1 MPKNL
6 RPGCCLAAI
15 AALGLAPVYAQ
26 QLEEVVISASRAE
39 IRSFDAPAAVQ
50 RIDRQAIEGGGPQIN
65 LSESLVRAP
74 GLTILERQNY
84 AQDLQISIRGFG
96 ARSAF
101 GVRGIRLLIDGIP
114 ATTPDGQGQ
123 SSSVSL
129 TSTDRIE
136 VLRGPLAQLY
146 GNSSGGVI
154 QAFTKEASKVP
165 TVDYQYYLGSYGLR
179 RADYQF
185 SDTVGDF
192 GLVADYGTFS
202 TSGYRANS
210 AAERKQ
216 FNGKLSFQP
225 NEETKVNVVF
235 NQFDMPLAQDP
246 LGLTR
251 KQLTDDPT
259 AAGTDAA
266 KYSVRKIVMQNQL
279 GSSLK
284 YDLGNDQSL
293 SARAYYGTRD
303 NKQFQTANSGSW
315 VGLNRTYYGTG
326 LQYNGRALWKE
337 TPIEW
342 VAGYEYDKS
351 SERRKGGAATNGI
364 ESQTRENYT
373 LDTFCKCVRDENNQA
388 ENNDFFVQATAHVSE
403 QISLIGGLRRSNV
416 SFNSTD
422 YYANIN
428 DLVTPPL
435 VRAYRAGPPKVTAV
449 DNTDIDGSGSA
460 NFSATSPVL
469 GVTWHAN
476 DDLNIYANYG
486 QGFESPT
493 LAEMAYADI
502 TAAGKTTT
510 VNAFNTSMKAA
521 NSQHFEIGAKWM
533 PSRHSR
539 VDLAV
544 YQINTTDEIVVLANT
559 GKTSY
564 QNAPSTSRTGWELAA
579 SAQLS
584 DHIAANLS
592 ASAIDAKFS
601 QAFQTAGVTVPSGN
615 KIPGIP
621 ESSTFAEIAWSSE
634 AFAPKS
640 KTQLGTRVALEWQQ
654 AGRIFA
660 NDANSDPVEGRN
672 VLNLAL
678 SQRWAW
684 NQGLVS
690 LYGRVNNL
698 SDERYVGSVIVNQ
711 KDSQF
716 FEAAM
721 PLNWV
726 VGVSLSIPLR

>member
-1 MPKNL
+1 MPQLL
-6 RPGCCLAAI
+6 RSGLCLAAI
-15 AALGLAPVYAQ
+15 TSLGLAPAYAQ

-39 IRSFDAPAAVQ
+39 MRSFDAPAAVQ

-154 QAFTKEASKVP
+154 QAFTKDASKVP
-165 TVDYQYYLGSYGLR
+165 TVGYQYYLGSYGMH

-185 SDTVGDF
+185 SDTIDGY

-210 AAERKQ
+210 AAERNQ

-225 NEETKVNVVF
+225 NEQTKVNVVF
-235 NQFDMPLAQDP
+235 NRFDMPLAQDP

-251 KQLTDDPT
+251 TQLNLDPT
-259 AAGTDAA
+259 LAGTDAA
-266 KYSVRKIVMQNQL
+266 KYYVRKIVLQNQL

-303 NKQFQTANSGSW
+303 NKQFQAANTGSW

-342 VAGYEYDKS
+342 AAGYEFDKS
-351 SERRKGGAATNGI
+351 SERRKGGAAANGI
-364 ESQTRENYT
+364 ESSLRENYA
-373 LDTFCKCVRDENNQA
+373 LASPAFCKCVRDEDNQA
-388 ENNDFFVQATAHVSE
+388 ENSDFFVQATAHVSE

-416 SFNSTD
+416 AFNSKD
-422 YYANIN
+422 YYVNTN
-428 DLVTPPL
+428 DLITPPL
-435 VRAYRAGPPKVTAV
+435 DTSTNRNK
-449 DNTDIDGSGSA
+449 DIDGSGSA
-460 NFSATSPVL
+460 NFSSTSPVL

-476 DDLNIYANYG
+476 DVLNIYANYG

-493 LAEMAYADI
+493 LAEMAYS
-502 TAAGKTTT
+502 GKTTI
-510 VNAFNTSMKAA
+510 VNTFNTAIKAA
-521 NSQHFEIGAKWM
+521 NSQHYEIGAKWVPM
-533 PSRHSR
+533 RNTR
-539 VDLAV
+539 LDLAF
-544 YQINTTDEIVVLANT
+544 YQIDTSDEIVVLAST

-564 QNAPSTSRTGWELAA
+564 QNAPGTSRIGWELAA
-579 SAQLS
+579 SSQVS
-584 DHIAANLS
+584 EHIAASLS
-592 ASAIDAKFS
+592 ASSIDAKFS
-601 QAFQTAGVTVPSGN
+601 KTCDSNACPNIVAGN
-615 KIPGIP
+615 KLPGIP
-621 ESSTFAEIAWSSE
+621 QNSTFAEVAWTSE
-634 AFAPKS
+634 AITPKT
-640 KTQLGTRVALEWQQ
+640 KTPLGSRLALEWRQ

-660 NDANSDPVEGRN
+660 DDRN
-672 VLNLAL
+672 TESVDGHSVFNLSL

-684 NQGLVS
+684 DKRYVT
-690 LYGRVNNL
+690 LYGRFNNI
-698 SDERYVGSVIVNQ
+698 SDVRYVGSVIVNQ
-711 KDSQF
+711 SATDPQY
-716 FEAAM
+716 FEPAM
-721 PLNWV
+721 PQNWML
-726 VGVSLSIPLR
+726 GLSLSMPLR

>member
-39 IRSFDAPAAVQ
+39 MRSFDAPAAVQ

-129 TSTDRIE
+129 TSTDHIE

-154 QAFTKEASKVP
+154 QAFTKDATKVP
-165 TVDYQYYLGSYGLR
+165 TVDYQYYLGSYGLH

-225 NEETKVNVVF
+225 NEQTKVNVVF

-246 LGLTR
+246 LGLTSEQR
-251 KQLTDDPT
+251 TADPT
-259 AAGTDAA
+259 KAGTN
-266 KYSVRKIVMQNQL
+266 SIERSTRKIVLQNQL
-279 GSSLK
+279 GSSIK
-284 YDLGNDQSL
+284 YSL
-293 SARAYYGTRD
+293 DPDSAVSGRAYYGTRE
-303 NKQFQTANSGSW
+303 NTQFQDSKKW
-315 VGLNRTYYGTG
+315 VGLNRSYYGVG
-326 LQYNGRALWKE
+326 LQYNGRSQWQE

-342 VAGYEYDKS
+342 AAGYEFDNS
-351 SERRKGGAATNGI
+351 SERRQGGDSAAGQKTVG
-364 ESQTRENYT
+364 SLTRNE
-373 LDTFCKCVRDENNQA
+373 DNNAQ
-388 ENNDFFVQATAHVSE
+388 NNDFFIQATAHVSE
-403 QISLIGGLRRSNV
+403 QISLVGGLRQSNV
-416 SFNSTD
+416 TFNSTD
-422 YYANIN
+422 YIPA
-428 DLVTPPL
+428 TS
-435 VRAYRAGPPKVTAV
+435 V
-449 DNTDIDGSGSA
+449 DKDGSGTA
-460 NFSATSPVL
+460 NFTATSPLL
-469 GVTWHAN
+469 GITWHAN
-476 DDLNIYANYG
+476 DALNIYANYG

-493 LAEMAYADI
+493 LAEMAYSNLNS
-502 TAAGKTTT
+502 TTN
-510 VNAFNTSMKAA
+510 VNTFNTAIKAA
-521 NSQHFEIGAKWM
+521 NSRHYEIGAKWV
-533 PSRHSR
+533 PERNSR
-539 VDLAV
+539 VDLAI
-544 YQINTTDEIVVLANT
+544 YQINTSDEIVVLVSS
-559 GKTSY
+559 GSTSY
-564 QNAPSTSRTGWELAA
+564 QNAPSTSRIGWEFAAA
-579 SAQLS
+579 SQLS
-584 DHIAANLS
+584 DNFSASLS
-592 ASAIDAKFS
+592 ASSIDAQYTTTCLSKLCPNIV
-601 QAFQTAGVTVPSGN
+601 AGN

-621 ESSTFAEIAWSSE
+621 QNSTFAELAWSSE
-634 AFAPKS
+634 AFTPKTRS
-640 KTQLGTRVALEWQQ
+640 PLGTRVALEWQQ

-660 NDANSDPVEGRN
+660 NDLNSKWADERSVF
-672 VLNLAL
+672 NLAL

-698 SDERYVGSVIVNQ
+698 SDARYDGSVIVNQ
-711 KDSQF
+711 SVSQF
-716 FEAAM
+716 YEPAM

-726 VGVSLSIPLR
+726 VGLSLSIPLR

>member
-1 MPKNL
+1 MP
-6 RPGCCLAAI
+6 RPTSHSYYLAAL
-15 AALGLAPVYAQ
+15 AALGLAPAHAQ
-26 QLEEVVISASRAE
+26 QLEDVVISASRAE
-39 IRSFDAPAAVQ
+39 MRSFDAPAAVQ

-101 GVRGIRLLIDGIP
+101 GVRGIRLMIDGIP

-129 TSTDRIE
+129 TSTDHIE

-154 QAFTKEASKVP
+154 QAFTKDAAKVP
-165 TVDYQYYLGSYGLR
+165 TVDYQYYLGSYGMH

-185 SDTVGDF
+185 SDTVGDY

-216 FNGKLSFQP
+216 FNGKLSFEP
-225 NEETKVNVVF
+225 NEQTKVNVVF

-246 LGLTR
+246 LGLTSEQR
-251 KQLTDDPT
+251 TADPT
-259 AAGTDAA
+259 KAGTN
-266 KYSVRKIVMQNQL
+266 SIERSTRKIVLQNQL
-279 GSSLK
+279 GSSIK
-284 YDLGNDQSL
+284 YSL
-293 SARAYYGTRD
+293 DPDSAVSGRAYYGTRE
-303 NKQFQTANSGSW
+303 NTQFQDSNKW
-315 VGLNRTYYGTG
+315 VGLNRSYYGVG
-326 LQYNGRALWKE
+326 LQYNGRSQLQE

-342 VAGYEYDKS
+342 AAGYEFDNS
-351 SERRKGGAATNGI
+351 SERRQGGDSAAGQKTVG
-364 ESQTRENYT
+364 SLTRNE
-373 LDTFCKCVRDENNQA
+373 DNNAQ
-388 ENNDFFVQATAHVSE
+388 NNDFFIQATAHVSE
-403 QISLIGGLRRSNV
+403 QISLVGGLRQSNV
-416 SFNSTD
+416 TFNSTD
-422 YYANIN
+422 YYI
-428 DLVTPPL
+428 
-435 VRAYRAGPPKVTAV
+435 
-449 DNTDIDGSGSA
+449 TDGIGSGTA
-460 NFSATSPVL
+460 NFSSTSPVFGL
-469 GVTWHAN
+469 TWHAN
-476 DDLNIYANYG
+476 DALNIYANYG

-493 LAEMAYADI
+493 LAEMAYS
-502 TAAGKTTT
+502 GQTTI
-510 VNAFNTSMKAA
+510 VNTFNTAIKAA
-521 NSQHFEIGAKWM
+521 NSRHYEIGAKWA
-533 PSRHSR
+533 PARNSR

-544 YQINTTDEIVVLANT
+544 YQINTSDEIVVLLSSS

-564 QNAPSTSRTGWELAA
+564 QNAPSTSRIGWELAA
-579 SAQLS
+579 ASQLS
-584 DHIAANLS
+584 DHFSASLS
-592 ASAIDAKFS
+592 ASSIDAQYATTCLS
-601 QAFQTAGVTVPSGN
+601 NLCPNIVAGN

-621 ESSTFAEIAWSSE
+621 QNSTFAELAWSSE
-634 AFAPKS
+634 TFTPKTKS
-640 KTQLGTRVALEWQQ
+640 PLGTRVALEWQQ

-660 NDANSDPVEGRN
+660 NDLNSKWADERSVF
-672 VLNLAL
+672 NLAL

-698 SDERYVGSVIVNQ
+698 SDARYDGSVIVNQ
-711 KDSQF
+711 SASQF
-716 FEAAM
+716 YEPAM

-726 VGVSLSIPLR
+726 VGLSLSIPLR